1 MFEYCA
7 SFMIIGCF
15 DIIHL
20 YFMIIGYFDN
30 ILFDLF
36 LIKRRRKQYILQ
48 KKARK
53 ENLHEEYVISKTYI
67 ISLERKMKKVTTKG
81 DGKVF

>member
-1 MFEYCA
+1 
-7 SFMIIGCF
+7 
-15 DIIHL
+15 
-20 YFMIIGYFDN
+20 MIIGYFDN